1 VQETLIT
8 VSRNIPDFK
17 YNRKEGSFK
26 SWLLHTTRWKIN
38 DQLRKRQREDA
49 VLHRRASPLTDRT
62 ATIERVADPAPPGL
76 EGLWDEEWENNIVTM
91 AIDRVKQQVKPRQY
105 QIFDLYV
112 VKKWPLGKITSTLGV
127 NMGQIYLAKHRIGSL
142 IKKEVRNLQGQLI

>member
-1 VQETLIT
+1 
-8 VSRNIPDFK
+8 
-17 YNRKEGSFK
+17 
-26 SWLLHTTRWKIN
+26 
-38 DQLRKRQREDA
+38 
-49 VLHRRASPLTDRT
+49 
-62 ATIERVADPAPPGL
+62 
-76 EGLWDEEWENNIVTM
+76 M

-127 NMGQIYLAKHRIGSL
+127 NVGQIYLAKHRIGSL